1 MIEEP
6 IYKKLSNNGR
16 IAIPAKLT
24 KFASFN
30 TGDSIMFILYQ
41 GSIILTKYTPNAFKR
56 NIIIIGAVQKLDY
69 ASRVTIPVELR
80 DELNLSEGSSF
91 EIKTL
96 SNAIVLLP
104 VDKSSYYNEVTIKNL
119 LNYAT
124 MPVNDELYIY
134 KTVITFGRLKFGKEL
149 RELLNI
155 SSDKAFQFS
164 IENDQIVLNEFQ
176 EKLNSSQTASVT
188 GFSRQV
194 DTIGR
199 LVIPK
204 KLREHLNIDIGDIIL
219 IHKKNDQLK
228 ILKPSQE
235 KINEL
240 IYGISNSSRLE

>member
-1 MIEEP
+1 
-6 IYKKLSNNGR
+6 
-16 IAIPAKLT
+16 
-24 KFASFN
+24 
-30 TGDSIMFILYQ
+30 
-41 GSIILTKYTPNAFKR
+41 
-56 NIIIIGAVQKLDY
+56 
-69 ASRVTIPVELR
+69 
-80 DELNLSEGSSF
+80 
-91 EIKTL
+91 
-96 SNAIVLLP
+96 
-104 VDKSSYYNEVTIKNL
+104 
-119 LNYAT
+119 

-204 KLREHLNIDIGDIIL
+204 KLRERLNIDIGDIIL